1 MAAVVVISN
10 VPPPQL
16 KPSQPLAP
24 PSQRRR
30 PALLLVAALSCGLA
44 YGLTSH
50 LPLIASTLTSSLALA
65 AGASCSGRLQQRAL
79 VLAAALGAVGGAV
92 VGTALVLSR
101 KALDTAPQGDLGQR
115 ATVLAMLALAGLVA
129 GLVLGFDAGR
139 ADRRHPRDVLRSIS
153 ALTTGVFAVLVTL
166 VFVHSGLDQART
178 FSSRLSTALTI
189 LVAAVVVP
197 GWLASQFTPRRRPPY
212 RCPPDASP

>member
-1 MAAVVVISN
+1 MSHLGPTTAQA
-10 VPPPQL
+10 L
-16 KPSQPLAP
+16 G
-24 PSQRRR
+24 RRLV
-30 PALLLVAALSCGLA
+30 LLLAGSLASVLA

-50 LPLIASTLTSSLALA
+50 LPLIASTLISSLALA
-65 AGASCSGRLQQRAL
+65 GGAACSGRLQQRAA
-79 VLAAALGAVGGAV
+79 VLASALAGVGGAV
-92 VGTALVLSR
+92 VGTAVVLSR

-115 ATVLAMLALAGLVA
+115 ATVLTLLALAGLVG

-139 ADRRHPRDVLRSIS
+139 ADRRHPREVLRSIS
-153 ALTTGVFAVLVTL
+153 ALTTGIFAVLVTI

>member
-1 MAAVVVISN
+1 MAAVVVIN
-10 VPPPQL
+10 TVPPPQL

-24 PSQRRR
+24 PSQGRR
-30 PALLLVAALSCGLA
+30 PSLLLVAALSCGLA

-50 LPLIASTLTSSLALA
+50 LPLIPSTLTSSLALA

-92 VGTALVLSR
+92 VGTAVVLSR

-129 GLVLGFDAGR
+129 GLV
-139 ADRRHPRDVLRSIS
+139 PRV
-153 ALTTGVFAVLVTL
+153 
-166 VFVHSGLDQART
+166 
-178 FSSRLSTALTI
+178 
-189 LVAAVVVP
+189 
-197 GWLASQFTPRRRPPY
+197 
-212 RCPPDASP
+212 